1 MLDQTEVSGT
11 ITAVDPSGKISI
23 ATSRGP
29 LDVWVATPV
38 SDQFRVGRP
47 VRVKTALQ
55 AVTFVPLNTGASPAA
70 PQPAALAGG
79 GPGDHAVI
87 IGRILAVDPTGR
99 ITMESPRG
107 PVNVWVADASR
118 YVVGQSVQARTSVVA
133 TP

>member
-29 LDVWVATPV
+29 LDVWGATPV
-38 SDQFRVGRP
+38 RNQFRVGTP

-99 ITMESPRG
+99 LPMG
-107 PVNVWVADASR
+107 
-118 YVVGQSVQARTSVVA
+118 ARR
-133 TP
+133 